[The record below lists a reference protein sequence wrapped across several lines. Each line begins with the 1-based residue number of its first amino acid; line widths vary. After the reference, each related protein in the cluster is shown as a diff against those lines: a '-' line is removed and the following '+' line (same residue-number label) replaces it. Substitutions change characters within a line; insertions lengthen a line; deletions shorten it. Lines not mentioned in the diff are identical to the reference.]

1 MLLPHKTHDALEVRK
16 RNQRLSEHLY
26 SVKKKGETETIVML
40 HNLFHIIFNGKTVHR
55 HKHKNKTKGTNLE
68 SIKCRPCQVNG
79 KASENAGI
87 LKFRQYL

>member
-55 HKHKNKTKGTNLE
+55 HISTQKNKGKKSRKYKVQTMPSKWE
-68 SIKCRPCQVNG
+68 S
-79 KASENAGI
+79 
-87 LKFRQYL
+87 